1 MWNLVHFFLCF
12 YGFDPLKCRKR
23 EQKQSQNCTKGSFRE
38 MSSPNP
44 HTFLLFTLFSPWKVL
59 IFLVPSFFLMHF
71 LAQQCADIYIFSY
84 FLLFLTKSMLKTL
97 LICFFTWQF
106 ILDIILYLLH
116 RIFGGFGVSLFLFL
130 QNVVLHCVNVWFFSA
145 ITQIKSFRKSQF
157 QNNAL
162 VNNYAYIFLYYLA
175 FFFS

>member
-12 YGFDPLKCRKR
+12 YGFDPLKCRKH

-38 MSSPNP
+38 VSSPNP

-71 LAQQCADIYIFSY
+71 LAQKCADNYIY
-84 FLLFLTKSMLKTL
+84 
-97 LICFFTWQF
+97 
-106 ILDIILYLLH
+106 
-116 RIFGGFGVSLFLFL
+116 
-130 QNVVLHCVNVWFFSA
+130 VVLHCVNVWFFSA

-162 VNNYAYIFLYYLA
+162 MNNYAYIFLYYLA